1 MIRVNPENFPEENV
15 KLTKKLKGPILAGT
29 IAASVAV
36 FGSQLLFNSN
46 DRLTDQPEDLLSS
59 NTIEVASDDIN
70 DLNLIINDNDC
81 GNAFFEDVCDSLEEQ
96 GIKFEISRQND
107 NLKHEDATII
117 TLDQQ
122 MVSGEGV
129 TLIGPQQDGTANHS
143 EALLKAAQVT
153 FHQRAWDTN
162 SIAGI
167 ATYKTDENGEIV
179 YTTVP
184 SPTEQDVL
192 DDSAYITFAF
202 GTMKEGFTPEK
213 VAEDLV
219 LSLGRYHYFLEND
232 SKYISELDTPE
243 SYHMS
248 GDNSYYFSKEINGA
262 TAFNPEL
269 VVKVQSYEN
278 TSSHSK

>member
-1 MIRVNPENFPEENV
+1 MNQVNPENFP
-15 KLTKKLKGPILAGT
+15 KGDMKLKKKIGKIVALGALTGVI
-29 IAASVAV
+29 IANGQKDPSDV
-36 FGSQLLFNSN
+36 NN
-46 DRLTDQPEDLLSS
+46 DLDSMVSDSTL
-59 NTIEVASDDIN
+59 EVSIDDIN
-70 DLNLIINDNDC
+70 DNLSLIINDNDC

-167 ATYKTDENGEIV
+167 ATYKTDAKGEIV

-192 DDSAYITFAF
+192 DDSAYVTFAF